1 MKTHI
6 LLPTDFSDNA
16 WSAVVYAL
24 HLYKDTECKFYF
36 LHSTKMTTSTMSN
49 FSNKLLKVM
58 SDNALKEL
66 NDLKSMA
73 ENSNANANHEF
84 EIILSAQ
91 DLQTAIEFSIHNRSI
106 DIIVM
111 GTKGSSGA
119 KGFLL
124 GSHTQSIIKKIKT
137 CPILIVPDEFDFVE
151 PTQIALPTDFNHL
164 YGEEILAIKRLAELY
179 NSKIRILHINEEDK
193 LSHKQEYN
201 LEILKTYLKN
211 YKCSFHWMPDYAK
224 KTQEINDFIE
234 ELNVN
239 ILVIINYK
247 HSILEKIIKE
257 PVIKKIG
264 SKPIVPVL
272 VIPSII

>member
-1 MKTHI
+1 MKTNI
-6 LLPTDFSDNA
+6 LFPTDFSDNA
-16 WSAVVYAL
+16 WSAAVYAL
-24 HLYKDTECKFYF
+24 HLYKETECKFYF
-36 LHSTKMTTSTMSN
+36 LHSTKMTVSTMSN

-66 NDLKSMA
+66 NDLKTMA

-84 EIILSAQ
+84 EIILSTQ
-91 DLQTAIEFSIHNRSI
+91 DLQTAIEFSIHNISI
-106 DIIVM
+106 DLIVI

-124 GSHTQSIIKKIKT
+124 GSHTVSIIKKIKN

-151 PTQIALPTDFNHL
+151 PTQIAFPTDFNHL
-164 YGEEILAIKRLAELY
+164 YGEEILVIKRLAELY
-179 NSKIRILHINEEDK
+179 NSKIRVLHINEEDK
-193 LSHKQEYN
+193 LSHQQEYN
-201 LEILKTYLKN
+201 LELLKTYLKN
-211 YKCSFHWMPDYAK
+211 YACSFHWMPDYAK

-234 ELNVN
+234 ELNIN
-239 ILVIINYK
+239 ILVLINYK

-264 SKPIVPVL
+264 FKPIVPVL